1 MGVPDEIVTH
11 GNPTDLLAAY
21 GLSPEGVAGRVKE
34 GLDAQSGKSQ
44 ENKRF
49 RIVK

>member
-11 GNPTDLLAAY
+11 GDPKALLAAY
-21 GLSPEGVAGRVKE
+21 GLNAEGIAARVNAE
-34 GLDAQSGKSQ
+34 MEASGGKKP

-49 RIVK
+49 KVVK